1 MTEIERVRAAY
12 AQYKDM
18 DIQKILLEYRDFALK
33 GGIPNVQS
41 PHYALAGMFEWAVAA
56 LSAQASRVAELE
68 GALRP
73 FLDLRHQS
81 GAHGVISK
89 KLDDMQPLTVTVT
102 KAQFRAAFEALGR
115 EDGEG

>member
-1 MTEIERVRAAY
+1 MTEIERARYVYWQYMEATAA
-12 AQYKDM
+12 AKGDTVALGE
-18 DIQKILLEYRDFALK
+18 KEKCLRGDFDHQH
-33 GGIPNVQS
+33 GVQI
-41 PHYALAGMFEWAVAA
+41 AAAA

-68 GALRP
+68 GALKP

-115 EDGEG
+115 EDVA